1 MKNKFKFVLAAMV
14 MAGFFFSALR
24 TEAYPPF
31 VRKAEKFGAKDCL
44 FCHTQ
49 AGGGEGWN
57 ERGSWMIAE
66 KDKRKAD
73 SIDVEWLADYK
84 PEETKKEGDP
94 KEGEKKPTEKP
105 PAEKPPA
112 EMAKTTPTDHSAHN
126 HAAAPKSGE
135 AISGSPEVAPEKSAK
150 SIKKTENQTEEKI
163 NKSLRVTRLLVTLS
177 DELLQNN

>member
-1 MKNKFKFVLAAMV
+1 MKNHIKILLAGMV

-31 VRKAEKFGAKDCL
+31 VRKAEKYGAKDCL

-57 ERGSWMIAE
+57 ERGSWLIAE

-84 PEETKKEGDP
+84 PAGEAP
-94 KEGEKKPTEKP
+94 KEGEKKPEEKP
-105 PAEKPPA
+105 PTEI
-112 EMAKTTPTDHSAHN
+112 AKTAPTDHSAHN
-126 HAAAPKSGE
+126 HADAPKPGE
-135 AISGSPEVAPEKSAK
+135 AIPGGPVVAPMEKPAK
-150 SIKKTENQTEEKI
+150 SIKKPKTKL
-163 NKSLRVTRLLVTLS
+163 KKK
-177 DELLQNN
+177 

>member
-31 VRKAEKFGAKDCL
+31 VRKSEKFGAKDCL

-57 ERGSWMIAE
+57 ERGSWLIAE

-105 PAEKPPA
+105 PAEKPPTA
-112 EMAKTTPTDHSAHN
+112 DSAAVDHSAHN
-126 HAAAPKSGE
+126 HVEAATKPA
-135 AISGSPEVAPEKSAK
+135 VASTPATT
-150 SIKKTENQTEEKI
+150 KTEKTAKVAKKPKTKLK
-163 NKSLRVTRLLVTLS
+163 NK
-177 DELLQNN
+177 

>member
-1 MKNKFKFVLAAMV
+1 MKNKFKFALAAMV

-31 VRKAEKFGAKDCL
+31 VRKSEKFGAKDCL

-57 ERGSWMIAE
+57 ERGSWLIAE

-84 PEETKKEGDP
+84 VEDTKKEGDP
-94 KEGEKKPTEKP
+94 KEGEKKP
-105 PAEKPPA
+105 AEKPPA
-112 EMAKTTPTDHSAHN
+112 AASAVDHSAHKSGEAAAKPAASAATVDHSAHN
-126 HAAAPKSGE
+126 HSEAAAKPAASATTSETATTEKTVKVSKKPKT
-135 AISGSPEVAPEKSAK
+135 KL
-150 SIKKTENQTEEKI
+150 KKK
-163 NKSLRVTRLLVTLS
+163 
-177 DELLQNN
+177 

>member
-31 VRKAEKFGAKDCL
+31 VRKSEKFGAKDCL

-57 ERGSWMIAE
+57 ERGSWLIAE

-84 PEETKKEGDP
+84 PAGEAP
-94 KEGEKKPTEKP
+94 KAEEKKPEEKKP
-105 PAEKPPA
+105 EEKKPA
-112 EMAKTTPTDHSAHN
+112 EMAKTTSVDHSAHN
-126 HAAAPKSGE
+126 HS
-135 AISGSPEVAPEKSAK
+135 EVAAKPATADASAPMEKTVKAG
-150 SIKKTENQTEEKI
+150 KKPKTKL
-163 NKSLRVTRLLVTLS
+163 KKK
-177 DELLQNN
+177 

>member
-31 VRKAEKFGAKDCL
+31 VRKSEKFGAKDCL

-57 ERGSWMIAE
+57 ERGSWLIAE

-84 PEETKKEGDP
+84 PAGEAP
-94 KEGEKKPTEKP
+94 KEGEKKPEEKP
-105 PAEKPPA
+105 PTAVA
-112 EMAKTTPTDHSAHN
+112 AVDHSAHN
-126 HAAAPKSGE
+126 HTEAATKTADMATTPVMAEKTTKS
-135 AISGSPEVAPEKSAK
+135 V
-150 SIKKTENQTEEKI
+150 KKTKTKL
-163 NKSLRVTRLLVTLS
+163 KKK
-177 DELLQNN
+177 

>member
-57 ERGSWMIAE
+57 ERGSWLIAE

-84 PEETKKEGDP
+84 AEETKKEGDP
-94 KEGEKKPTEKP
+94 KEGEKKPEEKP
-105 PAEKPPA
+105 PTAVA
-112 EMAKTTPTDHSAHN
+112 AVDHSAHN
-126 HAAAPKSGE
+126 HTETAAKPADTATAPVKAEKTSKS
-135 AISGSPEVAPEKSAK
+135 V
-150 SIKKTENQTEEKI
+150 KKTKTKL
-163 NKSLRVTRLLVTLS
+163 KKK
-177 DELLQNN
+177 

>member
-84 PEETKKEGDP
+84 PEETKKEGEP
-94 KEGEKKPTEKP
+94 AKEGEKKP
-105 PAEKPPA
+105 AEKPPA
-112 EMAKTTPTDHSAHN
+112 AASAVDHSAHKSGD
-126 HAAAPKSGE
+126 AAAKPATPAATGAVDHSGHNRSEAAAKPAASAATSETATTEKTAKVSKKPKT
-135 AISGSPEVAPEKSAK
+135 KL
-150 SIKKTENQTEEKI
+150 KKK
-163 NKSLRVTRLLVTLS
+163 
-177 DELLQNN
+177 

>member
-57 ERGSWMIAE
+57 ERGSWLIAE

-84 PEETKKEGDP
+84 VAGEAP
-94 KEGEKKPTEKP
+94 KEGEKKPEEKP
-105 PAEKPPA
+105 PTAVA
-112 EMAKTTPTDHSAHN
+112 AADHSAHN
-126 HAAAPKSGE
+126 HT
-135 AISGSPEVAPEKSAK
+135 EVAAKPVMADASAPAEKSVK
-150 SIKKTENQTEEKI
+150 VSKKPKTKL
-163 NKSLRVTRLLVTLS
+163 KKK
-177 DELLQNN
+177 

>member
-1 MKNKFKFVLAAMV
+1 MKNQIKIVLAGMV

-31 VRKAEKFGAKDCL
+31 VRKSEKFGAKDCL

-57 ERGSWMIAE
+57 ERGSWLIAE

-94 KEGEKKPTEKP
+94 KEGEKKP
-105 PAEKPPA
+105 AEKPPA
-112 EMAKTTPTDHSAHN
+112 AASAPDHSAHKSAE
-126 HAAAPKSGE
+126 AAAKSATPAATGAVDHSSHNHSEAAAKPAASATTSETTTTEKTVKVSKKPKS
-135 AISGSPEVAPEKSAK
+135 KL
-150 SIKKTENQTEEKI
+150 KKK
-163 NKSLRVTRLLVTLS
+163 
-177 DELLQNN
+177 